1 MPGSTKKRAPS
12 ATRSAKL
19 RGNKNA
25 AKERRVAEKVIGVPL
40 PLAAYEKIVAVAR
53 ERGCSVASLGREILH
68 NAVTSA
74 K

>member
-1 MPGSTKKRAPS
+1 MQAKKRKPS
-12 ATRSAKL
+12 ATRAAKL

-25 AKERRVAEKVIGVPL
+25 AKERRLAEKVIGVPV
-40 PLAAYEKIVAVAR
+40 PLGTYEKIHAIAQ